1 MGRFFEVMILRILR
15 PLRTLALV
23 GACAAAAAQTV
34 APPAPLT
41 ADQVMARVEAMNTL
55 RAEKLQS
62 YSSVRTYHLEVHGL
76 FSRKAE
82 MVVRADYRAPD
93 TKQFT
98 VLSESGSA
106 TVRNRVFQRLLQ
118 AELESM
124 APQSQ
129 HKTALS
135 LENYRFQLVDHCKTE
150 SNEFYVLKAEPKT
163 KDKFLFAGRIW
174 VDAADFAVTKVDG
187 QPAVNPSWWTKS
199 TNFSRVYEHIGAFWL
214 PESNH
219 SVTRVRIFGTAVLTI
234 TYRDYRILPP
244 PAVPTVSDQPE
255 GVSGTT
261 FHSTVVPDVAM
272 ASYKSLARGPNSWT
286 WYDEAF
292 FQGAAEVP

>member
-1 MGRFFEVMILRILR
+1 M
-15 PLRTLALV
+15 PTAL
-23 GACAAAAAQTV
+23 
-34 APPAPLT
+34 
-41 ADQVMARVEAMNTL
+41 
-55 RAEKLQS
+55 
-62 YSSVRTYHLEVHGL
+62 LEPIGGGVH
-76 FSRKAE
+76 FQDVD
-82 MVVRADYRAPD
+82 VVRDAIEQGA
-93 TKQFT
+93 
-98 VLSESGSA
+98 VSCS
-106 TVRNRVFQRLLQ
+106 
-118 AELESM
+118 
-124 APQSQ
+124 
-129 HKTALS
+129 
-135 LENYRFQLVDHCKTE
+135 
-150 SNEFYVLKAEPKT
+150 EPKISVHSS

-261 FHSTVVPDVAM
+261 FHSTVVPDAAM
-272 ASYKSLARGPNSWT
+272 APYKSLARDPNPWT
-286 WYDEAF
+286 WYADAF